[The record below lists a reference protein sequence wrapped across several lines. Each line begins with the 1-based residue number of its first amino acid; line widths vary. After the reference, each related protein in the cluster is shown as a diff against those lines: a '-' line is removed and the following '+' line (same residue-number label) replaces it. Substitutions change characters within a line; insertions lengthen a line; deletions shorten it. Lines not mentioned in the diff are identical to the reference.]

1 MMTQLS
7 RITRLEWP
15 TAIVL
20 LGVLGLMGFVWW
32 SAPDHRGDFLLA
44 IGTLGATVLA
54 YMRGATPPPPPPP
67 SSGAPRS
74 SDSDGPPTRP
84 RRVTMQPPAAR
95 SWIDLG
101 ADVLRAFPLRIPAI
115 GGSFRL
121 ISGPVL
127 FVAVLVLSGCGASAL
142 RVHAIAADTSGALL
156 DATCQEVRTTR
167 GAEQLAVPHTTLE
180 ETQALVDNVR
190 ARWAPAVAACNVVAE
205 AHGAWVDAIVHAV
218 TVGELDLTIALPL
231 ALRVVTAWAD
241 LVPLASAVGLALPP
255 PPAELVRLTG
265 GAR

>member
-15 TAIVL
+15 TAVVL

-84 RRVTMQPPAAR
+84 RRVAMPPAAR
-95 SWIDLG
+95 SWIDAL
-101 ADVLRAFPLRIPAI
+101 FWSSPPARRMSRPTYTLASV
-115 GGSFRL
+115 GGR
-121 ISGPVL
+121 
-127 FVAVLVLSGCGASAL
+127 LVLLFALALVGCGASAL
-142 RVHAIAADTSGALL
+142 RVHAIAADASGALL
-156 DATCQEVRTTR
+156 DATCQEVRTAR

-180 ETQALVDNVR
+180 ETQALVDDVR
-190 ARWAPAVAACNVVAE
+190 SRWAPAVAACNVVAE
-205 AHGAWVDAIVHAV
+205 AHGAWIDAIVHAV

-231 ALRVVTAWAD
+231 AARLVTAWAD

-255 PPAELVRLTG
+255 PPAELVQLTG

>member
-15 TAIVL
+15 TAVVL

-54 YMRGATPPPPPPP
+54 YMRGATPPPPP

-95 SWIDLG
+95 SWID
-101 ADVLRAFPLRIPAI
+101 
-115 GGSFRL
+115 
-121 ISGPVL
+121 VL
-127 FVAVLVLSGCGASAL
+127 FWSSPPARRMSRPTYTLARVGGRLVLLFAFALVGCGASAL

-180 ETQALVDNVR
+180 ETQALVDDVR